1 MDYIAMIQS
10 RESVRAFNDTEV
22 PAAALAEIE
31 TYFAGGCKKLIPS
44 LAVELRIFG
53 SDAQEKLEGT
63 AGYRDFLIGAPCY
76 LLVLSDEADHY
87 VENAGFIAEDLVLK
101 ITELDLCSCWLTFC
115 DGEKIKTALGI
126 QSDKRVA
133 AIVAFGYGR
142 KAEKVLH
149 LNIQN
154 NSIVDVDIRRTY
166 YAPKKGID
174 DLVYNEK
181 WGRKEGVYD
190 HIGHIGSTLWQALYA
205 ASLSPSYL
213 NRQPYGFI
221 LDGGDVVLV
230 SQEEECT
237 DGLNQALN
245 LGIVMLHIS
254 GVLAQKLYEVPWVL
268 EAPAKDYGLPAG
280 CRAVACC
287 KVYP

>member
-1 MDYIAMIQS
+1 MDYGAMIQN

-22 PAAALAEIE
+22 PAAALDRIKG
-31 TYFAGGCKKLIPS
+31 YFADGCRKLIPS
-44 LAVELRIFG
+44 LAVELHIFG
-53 SDAQEKLEGT
+53 SDAKEKLEGT

-76 LLVLSDEADHY
+76 LVILSQEADHY

-115 DGEKIKTALGI
+115 DGDQIKLALGI

-149 LNIQN
+149 LNIKN
-154 NSIVDVDIRRTY
+154 NSIVDVDVKRTY

-174 DLVYNEK
+174 NLVYNEK

-221 LDGGDVVLV
+221 LDGGDVVLI

-237 DGLNQALN
+237 DEMNQALN
-245 LGIVMLHIS
+245 LGIVMLHVS

-268 EAPAKDYGLPAG
+268 EAPSKDYGLPAY
-280 CRAVACC
+280 CRAAAYC
-287 KVYP
+287 KVYS